1 VFYCCGLLAV
11 FNKLMMMMM
20 IFAWIVS
27 FELLGFLI
35 LFFLIFSFLG
45 RALD

>member
-11 FNKLMMMMM
+11 FNKLMMMMMMM

-35 LFFLIFSFLG
+35 LFFRFWAV
-45 RALD
+45 R